1 MPYEI
6 KKTNGELI
14 LDEGF
19 IENNIDRKTL
29 PVAIIGKLTAD
40 YGVYQSENFVHL
52 LENFAHTDKPTNP
65 LKGMIWY
72 NTTNQSLYVCIDDE
86 KMVWQKIAT
95 VLLEKS
101 VVAESGDFYYDE
113 YKHQLYVYDEQLK
126 IWNKIGPTSVDYILE
141 DVIQISTKESNPS
154 DFTKIYIPNDCVCNV
169 ELRIVAKEEL
179 MESEK
184 SLRRPECATWNI
196 KCCIASY
203 SSQEDGFDTQKT
215 EIIGSPS
222 IERIASTNNAD
233 DWYCK
238 AYSNSSNKL
247 SIDISGVGASS
258 SNESENKV
266 NWNIY
271 YHIIKVE

>member
-29 PVAIIGKLTAD
+29 PVAIVGKLTAD

-126 IWNKIGPTSVDYILE
+126 FWNKIGPTSVDYILE
-141 DVIQISTKESNPS
+141 DVRQISTKKTNPN
-154 DFTKIYIPNDCVCNV
+154 DFIKINIPNDCVCNV

-238 AYSNSSNKL
+238 AYSNSSNNL
-247 SIDISGVGASS
+247 SIDISGFGASS